1 MAVAAVATL
10 PIAVL
15 IQFAMYRDADAVMA
29 RYVQASEA
37 MNGALVEY
45 VRAMPVIKVF
55 NANLGPE
62 ANLRR
67 SIEAYRDLVTEVAH
81 RVMPYWSGFNVAI
94 RAGVLA
100 IMPLGVLLVLHGSLS
115 VPVFVLFL
123 LIGVGIAQPAL
134 RLIFASSLL
143 RTIEHGTS
151 RLFHLLD
158 APDLPEPVKGCVP
171 DSASVAFE
179 DVWFSYGSEAVLEG
193 VSFHVESGTT
203 TAIVGPSGAGKST
216 IVQLL
221 ARFWDPEAGSV
232 RIGDVDLRLMSSAT
246 LNDWISFVFQD
257 VFLFDDSLMENIRA
271 GSERASDDEVIAAAG
286 AAGIDQWIGTLPD
299 GYRSRIGERGSRL
312 SGGQRQCVSIA
323 RALLRNTPIIV
334 LDEFTAFADAET
346 ESRIAE
352 GLRAL
357 TRGKTVLAITHRL
370 STARMAKNV
379 LVLDRGRVVAQ
390 GSHTDLVAE
399 NDVYRMLFAPDGPP
413 TAEAVASSIA

>member
-1 MAVAAVATL
+1 
-10 PIAVL
+10 
-15 IQFAMYRDADAVMA
+15 
-29 RYVQASEA
+29 
-37 MNGALVEY
+37 
-45 VRAMPVIKVF
+45 
-55 NANLGPE
+55 
-62 ANLRR
+62 
-67 SIEAYRDLVTEVAH
+67 
-81 RVMPYWSGFNVAI
+81 
-94 RAGVLA
+94 
-100 IMPLGVLLVLHGSLS
+100 
-115 VPVFVLFL
+115 
-123 LIGVGIAQPAL
+123 
-134 RLIFASSLL
+134 
-143 RTIEHGTS
+143 
-151 RLFHLLD
+151 
-158 APDLPEPVKGCVP
+158 
-171 DSASVAFE
+171 
-179 DVWFSYGSEAVLEG
+179 
-193 VSFHVESGTT
+193 
-203 TAIVGPSGAGKST
+203 
-216 IVQLL
+216 
-221 ARFWDPEAGSV
+221 
-232 RIGDVDLRLMSSAT
+232 MSSAT